1 MFCFVPLAEWVMS
14 PWIVGFER
22 GRLCCGSS
30 AIVRRCG
37 VVAPC
42 CLYDVDCMTYM
53 MPANNYYLCACFFQS
68 SRFIQGLVAIY
79 LIGSVLWIDTAVSVS
94 IIGTSTHYSC
104 NVLVVEGL
112 AIAFRSFEAVPINL
126 CLTFGRNIF
135 LSLDAGLRFGDFT
148 DSTCLTRSEC
158 FGRRLIAALFWS
170 SESWPLVTN
179 HSSQYGYCA

>member
-1 MFCFVPLAEWVMS
+1 MGWEKTRVCHRILWFNWLKDSELWNRKLWTNGITDIAVKPPGFWQPWPGWQVVTKLHSQVAVKPMTLFACLFNVCEKEKLVKLVFCFVPLAEWVMS

-79 LIGSVLWIDTAVSVS
+79 LIGSVLWIDTAVS
-94 IIGTSTHYSC
+94 
-104 NVLVVEGL
+104 
-112 AIAFRSFEAVPINL
+112 
-126 CLTFGRNIF
+126 
-135 LSLDAGLRFGDFT
+135 
-148 DSTCLTRSEC
+148 
-158 FGRRLIAALFWS
+158 RLY
-170 SESWPLVTN
+170 
-179 HSSQYGYCA
+179 QYHRD